1 MSILAFI
8 AGGAATG
15 ALFGALAVKRRRA
28 RFDEGE
34 DEDEDEDDT
43 QEEGDDDLDLA
54 DAEEA
59 RRQPPRPKVEQGTVL
74 SPEVVRPKPLGVA
87 FAEGIARPVWPLQTR
102 HPRRG
107 VVSYR
112 GVDGKVRGNWAR
124 RFGAHRNGSKG
135 ARSRNHAGIDLFA
148 HAGDPVLAMA
158 AGRIT
163 AVQSFHLGSW
173 AVFVEHAGVVVMYG
187 EVEARSWKGLGVS
200 VGSVVEAGQP
210 IAKVACMVR
219 GEDGRCVSHMLHLE
233 TYAPGTT
240 RNQRWYAGEDAPP
253 ALRDPT
259 LLLLRAAQEA
269 STPAVA

>member
-1 MSILAFI
+1 MSALLSV
-8 AGGAATG
+8 AGGAVAG
-15 ALFGALAVKRRRA
+15 VLFGIFAAKRRRT
-28 RFDEGE
+28 RFDEDDVQ
-34 DEDEDEDDT
+34 DEVLDE
-43 QEEGDDDLDLA
+43 EEPG
-54 DAEEA
+54 
-59 RRQPPRPKVEQGTVL
+59 RSPRPKTERPTVL

-124 RFGAHRNGSKG
+124 RFGAHRNSKG
-135 ARSRNHAGIDLFA
+135 KRSRNHAGIDLFA
-148 HAGDPVLAMA
+148 HAGDSVLAMA
-158 AGRIT
+158 AGRVT

-173 AVFVEHAGVVVMYG
+173 AVLVEHRGVVVMYG
-187 EVEARSWKGLGVS
+187 EVEARSWNGLGVS
-200 VGSVVEAGQP
+200 VGSAVEAGQP
-210 IAKVACMVR
+210 LAKVACMVR
-219 GEDGRCVSHMLHLE
+219 GEDGACVSHMLHLE

-259 LLLLRAAQEA
+259 LLLLRAAQGA
-269 STPAVA
+269 SSAVVA

>member
-15 ALFGALAVKRRRA
+15 VLFGALAAKRRRA
-28 RFDEGE
+28 RFDEDDAQDQVL
-34 DEDEDEDDT
+34 DEDE
-43 QEEGDDDLDLA
+43 GDPGLA
-54 DAEEA
+54 DAEEP
-59 RRQPPRPKVEQGTVL
+59 RRLPPRPKAEHGTAL
-74 SPEVVRPKPLGVA
+74 SPEVVRPKPQGVA
-87 FAEGIARPVWPLQTR
+87 FAEGIARPVWPLRTR

-135 ARSRNHAGIDLFA
+135 KRSRNHAGIDLFA

-158 AGRIT
+158 AGRVT

-173 AVFVEHAGVVVMYG
+173 AVFVEHGGVVVMYG
-187 EVEARSWKGLGVS
+187 EVQARSWKALGVS

-259 LLLLRAAQEA
+259 LLLLRAAQGA
-269 STPAVA
+269 SSAVA